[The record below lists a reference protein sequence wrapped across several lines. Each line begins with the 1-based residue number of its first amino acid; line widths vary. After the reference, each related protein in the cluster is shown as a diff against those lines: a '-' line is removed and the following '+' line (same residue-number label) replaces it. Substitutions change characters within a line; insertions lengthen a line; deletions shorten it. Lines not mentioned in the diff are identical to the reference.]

1 MALVIIRALA
11 ARFAVAP
18 EDDTC
23 PVLPFASTELVVI
36 AVSDLLG

>member
-18 EDDTC
+18 GDDTC
-23 PVLPFASTELVVI
+23 PVLPSASRELVLMV
-36 AVSDLLG
+36 VSDLLG